1 VTVVD
6 EDKSD
11 ASRALVEYVA
21 ASPSLKIVDRSG
33 TLSTAVQDIRSGKA
47 ISAIHIPPDF
57 ERDLKAQR
65 RPQVV
70 GFYNQQFLT
79 PSGIASSGLSDS
91 LSAAAA
97 VAAPASRAAPAPA
110 SVGTLTAE
118 TIALVN
124 PQKNYA
130 QFLLRALLPTIIHVV
145 ITLAAGYSVG
155 SEFRRRDAR
164 EWLES
169 AGGDPVAALAGKL
182 APLFGIFFLI
192 MLVEPLFLEGA
203 LQIPFRGD
211 LPLMVAAA
219 SLLIIAYLSLGAL
232 LQLLARDLATGL
244 GLAGLI
250 ASPAFGYAG
259 VGFPTIGMNAF
270 AQTWS
275 AILPLRWYM
284 AVLLGQAARGLPVSD
299 SAVPFAVLA
308 GLAVLFAGLAL
319 LRMAS
324 LTRKGWFETARPAEQ
339 PEAEETPRGI
349 GGAFKAE
356 WRRVLGTRSAFT
368 LLFLAPLIYG
378 IYYPQPYL
386 NQILRKLPIA
396 VVDNDLSDLSRQ
408 IVQTLDASGA
418 LSVVVRARTLAE
430 ARTAIDRGQAFAAV
444 EIPPNTERDVLKGIT
459 AHIPIY
465 ADATFLFI
473 FRSSAT
479 GVATAIGAL
488 TSELVSRA
496 ARSDGSL
503 VKAKLASS
511 SPAAVL
517 LQPIFNP
524 VGGYASYVVPA
535 AFVLILQQTLLIGA
549 AMLTGTALAAGG
561 GAFSGVLGRG
571 VAHLTIYLPALALY
585 LVVLPRIYGFSTLG
599 HLPQIFALASVFLL
613 ATSFMGQAVGA
624 WFTRPE
630 NATILLL
637 ATSLPQ
643 FFMAGFAW
651 PREAIPDAALAFGRL
666 FPADSAIDGLV
677 RINQLGASIWE
688 VVHDWRILWGL
699 ALAYFVLAVISAF
712 AVKRGRAHA
721 QS

>member
-1 VTVVD
+1 
-6 EDKSD
+6 
-11 ASRALVEYVA
+11 
-21 ASPSLKIVDRSG
+21 
-33 TLSTAVQDIRSGKA
+33 
-47 ISAIHIPPDF
+47 
-57 ERDLKAQR
+57 
-65 RPQVV
+65 V

-79 PSGIASSGLSDS
+79 AAGIASSGLSDA

-97 VAAPASRAAPAPA
+97 VAAPARRAAPAPA
-110 SVGTLTAE
+110 SLGSLTGE

-130 QFLLRALLPTIIHVV
+130 QFLLRALLPMIIHVV

-164 EWLES
+164 AWLES
-169 AGGDPVAALAGKL
+169 AGGDPVVALTGKL
-182 APLFGIFFLI
+182 APLFGIFVLI
-192 MLVEPLFLEGA
+192 MLAEPLFLEGV

-211 LPLMVAAA
+211 VPLMVAAA
-219 SLLIIAYLSLGAL
+219 SLLIVAYLSLGAL

-259 VGFPTIGMNAF
+259 VGFPTVGMNVF
-270 AQTWS
+270 AQVWS

-299 SAVPFAVLA
+299 STVPFAALA
-308 GLAVLFAGLAL
+308 GLTALFAVLAL

-324 LTRKGWFETARPAEQ
+324 LARKGWFEATPPAEQ
-339 PEAEETPRGI
+339 PESGDAPRGI
-349 GGAFKAE
+349 GDAFKAE
-356 WRRVLGTRSAFT
+356 WRRVLGTRSAFS
-368 LLFLAPLIYG
+368 LLFLAPLVYG

-386 NQILRKLPIA
+386 NQILRKLPVA

-408 IVQTLDASGA
+408 IVETLDASGA
-418 LSVVVRARTLAE
+418 LSVSVRARTLAE
-430 ARTAIDRGQAFAAV
+430 ARAAIDLGKAFAAV
-444 EIPPNTERDVLKGIT
+444 EIPPGTERDVLKGIT

-465 ADATFLFI
+465 ADATYLFI
-473 FRSSAT
+473 FRSTAS

-488 TSELVSRA
+488 TSDLV

-511 SPAAVL
+511 SPADVL

-535 AFVLILQQTLLIGA
+535 AFILILQQTLLIGA
-549 AMLTGTALAAGG
+549 AMLTRSALAKGG
-561 GAFSGVLGRG
+561 GAFAGVLGRG
-571 VAHLTIYLPALALY
+571 VAHLTIYLPAVMLY
-585 LVVLPRIYGFSTLG
+585 LIVLPRIYGFSTLG
-599 HLPQIFALASVFLL
+599 HLPQLFALAAVFLL
-613 ATSFMGQAVGA
+613 ATSFLGQAVGA

-688 VVHDWRILWGL
+688 VAHDWSVLWCL
-699 ALAYFVLAVISAF
+699 ALAYFALAVISAF
-712 AVKRGRAHA
+712 AVRRGQAHA
-721 QS
+721 QG